1 MEIGLC
7 CEGRCCWV
15 IKEELFVRVRS
26 SLGFVVGTSVQFCVI
41 VSLCVAGRQYRVPRV
56 ERLFVR
62 FRGGGRRVGHQRA
75 NMAADV
81 GSDEAARYATIE
93 KVGEGAFGSVFR
105 ARDRVTGA
113 EVALKRVRVPDARAL
128 PANTLRELNAL
139 RRLGDA
145 TPFVVPLLGSHTHGS
160 NLVLVM
166 PFLPC
171 SLATVLSGRDAPL
184 PEEDAACLG
193 RMLLCGVSAIHAE
206 GLLHRDLK
214 PANLLLTT
222 SGVLL
227 IADLGQARTQLGPH
241 DDGAGGGVAAS
252 GAGAAASGGAA
263 AAADL
268 SHAVATR
275 WYRA

>member
-1 MEIGLC
+1 
-7 CEGRCCWV
+7 
-15 IKEELFVRVRS
+15 
-26 SLGFVVGTSVQFCVI
+26 
-41 VSLCVAGRQYRVPRV
+41 
-56 ERLFVR
+56 
-62 FRGGGRRVGHQRA
+62 
-75 NMAADV
+75 MAADV

-113 EVALKRVRVPDARAL
+113 EVALKRVRVPDARAF

-171 SLATVLSGRDAPL
+171 SLATVLSGRAAPL

-252 GAGAAASGGAA
+252 AGGAAASGGAA

-275 WYRA
+275 W